1 MEDKIFEALAYAIPS
16 IVTGAVAYFIF
27 SGFVKQ
33 GTQEKKLEMLAEK
46 KKDSLPIRLQAYERM
61 LLFCERINPVKLLL
75 RVKPIGNNTKDYL
88 RLLLANIDQ
97 EYDHN
102 MVQQL
107 YITDECWNVIIA
119 SKAAVT
125 NTLKQIANTS
135 ESAGDFRENVLLEYS
150 KKEPQT
156 DTAVAFL
163 KNEVKKML

>member
-1 MEDKIFEALAYAIPS
+1 MEDKILEGLAYAIPS
-16 IVTGAVAYFIF
+16 LVTGAVAYFIF
-27 SGFVKQ
+27 SGFIKQ
-33 GTQEKKLEMLAEK
+33 GNQEKKLELLAEK

-75 RVKPIGNNTKDYL
+75 RVKPIGNNTQDYL
-88 RLLLANIDQ
+88 QLLLASIDQ

-119 SKAAVT
+119 SKAAVM

-150 KKEPQT
+150 KKTPQT

>member
-75 RVKPIGNNTKDYL
+75 RVKPIGNNTQDYL

>member
-75 RVKPIGNNTKDYL
+75 RVKPIGTNTQDYL
-88 RLLLANIDQ
+88 RLLLASIDQ

-119 SKAAVT
+119 SKAAVM

-135 ESAGDFRENVLLEYS
+135 DSAGDFRENVLLEYS

>member
-75 RVKPIGNNTKDYL
+75 RVKPIGNNTQDYL
-88 RLLLANIDQ
+88 QLLIANIEQ

-119 SKAAVT
+119 SKAAVM